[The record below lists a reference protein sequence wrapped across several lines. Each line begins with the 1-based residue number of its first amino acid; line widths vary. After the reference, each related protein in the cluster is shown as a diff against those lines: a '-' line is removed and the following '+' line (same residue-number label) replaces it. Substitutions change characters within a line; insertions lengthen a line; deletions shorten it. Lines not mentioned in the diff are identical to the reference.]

1 MRYLFTTALVAT
13 GLAGSAMA
21 QENIDFWYET
31 ANPDQQG
38 WIQELLI
45 DGFEAANPGFG
56 LTIDYRGNELD
67 KQLRIAMLSGSG
79 PDVVLTPG
87 PSYVAPMA
95 QNGQLLSLEPYAEQY
110 GWNAGI
116 LPVFLEMGRYDGTL
130 YALPKTYETIGLY
143 YNKTLFAENGWEV
156 PETLAELEALA
167 DVMLD
172 AGIQPFSAGNST
184 WRGANEWF
192 VTIALNSVAGPD
204 NVHAALIGQIPW
216 TSEPFV
222 EAINTL
228 KGWWEKGY
236 FSENY
241 FSIDGGEQAMDL
253 LATGQAGMMPSG
265 TWQFQN
271 VPTYFDQAGTEPG
284 FVGFPSAD
292 GAPVFALGVGSTF
305 SIAASSDVPDGAAAV
320 IGHIFTPEFYS
331 AMGSQWQ
338 GEWNMPLSDLS
349 GVAMAETVLPLYT
362 EAMANLAAS
371 VGEGSYGYTTWT
383 FLPPATNNYLI
394 NGIEEVWLDQ
404 ITAEQYLAE
413 IEANFQSEMAEGK
426 VPAIPSR

>member
-1 MRYLFTTALVAT
+1 MRLLFSSVLIAT
-13 GLAGSAMA
+13 GFTSVAVA
-21 QENIDFWYET
+21 QENVDFWYET

-45 DGFEAANPGFG
+45 DGFEQANPDYG

-79 PDVVLTPG
+79 PDVVFTPG

-95 QNGQLLSLEPYAEQY
+95 QNGQLLSLEPYAEQF
-110 GWNAGI
+110 GWNDAI

-130 YALPKTYETIGLY
+130 YALPKTYETLGLY
-143 YNKTLFAENGWEV
+143 YNKTLFAEKGWEV
-156 PETLAELEALA
+156 PTTMADMEALA
-167 DVMLD
+167 DVMLAED
-172 AGIQPFSAGNST
+172 IQPFSAGNSD

-192 VTIALNSVAGPD
+192 VSIALNSVAGPD
-204 NVHAALIGQIPW
+204 NVYAALTGEIPW
-216 TSEPFV
+216 TAEPFV

-228 KGWWEKGY
+228 NGWWEKGY
-236 FSENY
+236 FGENY
-241 FSIDGGEQAMDL
+241 FSIDSGEQAMDL
-253 LATGQAGMMPSG
+253 VATGQAGMMPSG

-284 FVGFPSAD
+284 FVGFPSAN

-320 IGHIFTPEFYS
+320 ISHIFTPEFYS
-331 AMGSQWQ
+331 NMGSVWQ
-338 GEWNMPLSDLS
+338 GEWNMPLMDLS
-349 GVAMAETVLPLYT
+349 EVKMSDTVLPLYS

-404 ITAEQYLAE
+404 ITAEEYLAE
-413 IEANFQSEMAEGK
+413 IDELFQSEMAEGK
-426 VPAIPSR
+426 VPTIPAR